1 MKQEQFLHVLTKEEA
16 EAIFHRHLTLAPL
29 GEEVVPLAHCAGR
42 VLSRDIV
49 APVDVPYFNRSNV
62 DGFAV
67 VAADTF
73 GVDEETPVELTLS
86 EEHLAPGV
94 VPLEEVQAGMA
105 TTIAT
110 GAIIPKGA
118 NAVVMIEDT
127 ECREGVLYAYRPVV
141 PGENISFAGQD
152 IMQGETIL
160 REGQTLSSRETGV
173 LAALGCAEVW
183 CYRRPRVAIIST
195 GDELIPP
202 GQPMQEGKVYDS
214 NSRIVADAVRENGGD
229 PYVLGICRDDEAE
242 LEATLRRALAY
253 DVIILSGGTSKGAG
267 DLSYRVIERLGQPGI
282 LVHGVA
288 LRPGKPLCL
297 GAIGQTPVIILP
309 GFPTSATVT
318 FQEFVQPL
326 IRTMAGLS
334 PEERQTIPAR
344 AAVRFNS
351 HKGQL
356 EYVLVHVVRG
366 KDGYTAYPIGKGSGS
381 MTTFSQADG
390 FLKIPTHQE
399 MIPKD
404 GPVDVHLLSR
414 ELRLADATCI
424 GSHCVGLDYLMN
436 CLKREG
442 FQGKII
448 NVGSTAGLQAARR
461 GESDIAGFHL
471 LDERTGEYNR
481 PFLKPD
487 EGLALVRGYVRR
499 QGLVYRPGD
508 DLPQPLTLERLVERA
523 VQEGKLVLINRN
535 RGSGTRIL
543 LDMSLRS
550 VAQTLSLPFDKL
562 SESLRGYDT
571 EARSHNAVAASIAL
585 RKADWGLAI
594 ETVARDYQLAFTFM
608 QDEQYDFVIPEA
620 RLSQPVM
627 QRFLALLQSQPARE
641 GLTQLGFQVPPEM
654 GTVIFGA
661 SLHSPLGARAPG

>member
-16 EAIFHRHLTLAPL
+16 ETIFHRHIALAPV
-29 GEEVVPLAHCAGR
+29 GEEAVRLEQCAGR

-67 VAADTF
+67 VASDTF
-73 GVDEETPVELTLS
+73 GVDEENPAELTLTG
-86 EEHLAPGV
+86 EHISPGM
-94 VPLEEVQAGMA
+94 VPQEEVQPGIA
-105 TTIAT
+105 TDIAT
-110 GAIIPKGA
+110 GAIVPKGA
-118 NAVVMIEDT
+118 NSVVMVEDT
-127 ECREGVLYAYRPVV
+127 DCREDALYVYRPVV

-160 REGQTLSSRETGV
+160 REGQSLSSRETGV

-183 CYRRPRVAIIST
+183 CYRKPRVAIIST

-202 GQPMQEGKVYDS
+202 GQPMEEGKVYDS
-214 NSRIVADAVRENGGD
+214 NSRIVADAVRENGGE
-229 PYVLGICRDDEAE
+229 PHFLGICRDDQVEIE
-242 LEATLRRALAY
+242 TTLGRALAY
-253 DVIILSGGTSKGAG
+253 DIIILSGGTSKGAG
-267 DLSYRVIERLGQPGI
+267 DLCYRVIERIGKPGI

-297 GAIGQTPVIILP
+297 GAVGQKPVIILP

-334 PEERQTIPAR
+334 PEERHTIPAR

-351 HKGQL
+351 RKGQL

-366 KDGYTAYPIGKGSGS
+366 REGYSAYPIGKGSGS

-390 FLKIPTHQE
+390 FLKIPTNQE
-399 MIPKD
+399 MLAKD
-404 GPVDVHLLSR
+404 GIVEVHLLSR
-414 ELRLADATCI
+414 GLRLADVTFI
-424 GSHCVGLDYLMN
+424 GSHCLGLDYLVS
-436 CLKREG
+436 CLKRAG

-461 GESDIAGFHL
+461 GEADIAGFHL

-481 PFLKPD
+481 PFLKPG
-487 EGLALVRGYVRR
+487 EGLALIRGYVRR
-499 QGLVYRPGD
+499 QGIVHRPGD
-508 DLPQPLTLERLVERA
+508 DLPQPLTFERLIEVA
-523 VQEGKLVLINRN
+523 AKEGKLVLINRN

-543 LDMSLRS
+543 FDMCLRS
-550 VAQTLSLPFDKL
+550 CAQAISIPFDKL
-562 SESLRGYDT
+562 TESLRGYDT
-571 EARSHNAVAASIAL
+571 EAKSHNAVAASIAL

-594 ETVARDYQLAFTFM
+594 ETVAYDYQLAFAFM
-608 QDEQYDFVIPEA
+608 QDEHYDFVVPEA
-620 RLSQPVM
+620 KLSQPAV
-627 QRFLALLQSQPARE
+627 QQFCALLRSETAHA
-641 GLTQLGFQVPPEM
+641 GLTRLGFQVPSDM
-654 GTVIFGA
+654 GTVIPVA
-661 SLHSPLGARAPG
+661 